1 MKEYPIDD
9 LLGPTTLARRKTTSK
24 TKQQEQHRA
33 YGSSTASHP
42 HTTLN
47 KDHTR
52 HVYPLEVEA
61 EHTAL
66 AQCKATNVEWEVNG
80 GGASLEQHAALLA
93 GGRGG
98 LQRGENGL
106 VKDVLQALLR
116 EGRALDVLDRPQLCR
131 QLIASVGG
139 DGLLLELGH
148 LRRVGDERL
157 TSEMAVVCGHFC

>member
-1 MKEYPIDD
+1 MICS
-9 LLGPTTLARRKTTSK
+9 GPPHSHGE
-24 TKQQEQHRA
+24 KQHQKQN
-33 YGSSTASHP
+33 
-42 HTTLN
+42 N
-47 KDHTR
+47 KNNT
-52 HVYPLEVEA
+52 
-61 EHTAL
+61 EHTARR
-66 AQCKATNVEWEVNG
+66 QQATHTPRSTRTTHATSTHSRLRQSTRRWPSARPQTLSG
-80 GGASLEQHAALLA
+80 RLTGGASLEQHAALLA

-148 LRRVGDERL
+148 LRRAGDERL